1 MRGKL
6 APPIFS
12 KSGDEARCWLF
23 CALLRRRRR
32 LPRGRALL
40 RVRPV
45 QRHGGLLG
53 RRARRPGGRATPAC
67 SSCSASPAPPPP
79 SDASQCLQSCWRSIR
94 RTASAGSSHDA
105 LKASA
110 LLAWPAMC
118 DASPL
123 CLRLVGRIRATATR
137 RTGSAPRVFVTEPP
151 QLDGRS
157 QVGRSRRRRQG
168 NDGLLAMGGG
178 LASVVAA
185 VLS

>member
-1 MRGKL
+1 MEGGGYRATVLPLGVRFAREIIIVPRFAESPCSRPLGKL
-6 APPIFS
+6 GSPS
-12 KSGDEARCWLF
+12 
-23 CALLRRRRR
+23 ALS
-32 LPRGRALL
+32 
-40 RVRPV
+40 
-45 QRHGGLLG
+45 
-53 RRARRPGGRATPAC
+53 RPGGRATPC
-67 SSCSASPAPPPP
+67 LLVLLYLSRISPP

-94 RTASAGSSHDA
+94 RTASAGSSHGA

-110 LLAWPAMC
+110 PLAWPAMC

>member
-1 MRGKL
+1 MLVLAVAQSLRKSRPPARPSRGNAHDSPRSRPSANL
-6 APPIFS
+6 TSAAPPRS
-12 KSGDEARCWLF
+12 
-23 CALLRRRRR
+23 
-32 LPRGRALL
+32 
-40 RVRPV
+40 
-45 QRHGGLLG
+45 
-53 RRARRPGGRATPAC
+53 GGRATPC
-67 SSCSASPAPPPP
+67 LLVLLYLSRISPP

-157 QVGRSRRRRQG
+157 QVGRSRRQG